1 MPSPQTPV
9 SLADVAR
16 LASVSPSTASK
27 ALNAKTDVKASTRAR
42 VEQAARELGYLPN
55 TQAQSLAGA
64 RTRTVGAIT
73 MDLDG
78 RFAMPILN
86 GVEDVLGVD
95 KVLCVLCNARGD
107 SAREAELIETLLAR
121 RVDGIILVGNQTDP
135 RESVGDI
142 GVPVVYAMAQS
153 ADDSD
158 LSVIVDNHH
167 DGLIAGRHLVGLGR
181 TRIAHVGGEAHHGAA
196 RDRYLGLLGALES
209 NGLSLA
215 GTPLFGDWTEGW
227 GRAAAQKILD
237 GPDEVDAIACASDSI
252 ARGVLDKL
260 HERGIDV
267 PGTIAVIGC
276 DNWEP
281 LAANSR
287 PALTTVD
294 IELEQLGRVAA
305 RLMQRAGTGHS
316 LRDLSTACPV
326 CS

>member
-196 RDRYLGLLGALES
+196 RDRYLGLLGRSSPTAFPWQ
-209 NGLSLA
+209 GLRCSGTGRRA
-215 GTPLFGDWTEGW
+215 GAGPQRRRFSMVPTRSTPLLV
-227 GRAAAQKILD
+227 RAT
-237 GPDEVDAIACASDSI
+237 ASPAESLTSSTSVASTCR
-252 ARGVLDKL
+252 AR
-260 HERGIDV
+260 
-267 PGTIAVIGC
+267 
-276 DNWEP
+276 
-281 LAANSR
+281 
-287 PALTTVD
+287 
-294 IELEQLGRVAA
+294 
-305 RLMQRAGTGHS
+305 S
-316 LRDLSTACPV
+316 L
-326 CS
+326 